1 MAFASLRVLKP
12 ANRLIYLNGD
22 YQTPAGNSS
31 AGSITVSSG
40 GNIAETLNGD
50 GRVDFR
56 KRFRVKPRDKS
67 VSIELDA
74 VDPPDKV
81 KK

>member
-1 MAFASLRVLKP
+1 MIMAFASLRVLKP

-40 GNIAETLNGD
+40 GNIAET
-50 GRVDFR
+50 
-56 KRFRVKPRDKS
+56 
-67 VSIELDA
+67 
-74 VDPPDKV
+74 
-81 KK
+81 